1 MKHSI
6 GKIEGKQ
13 DGNSQ
18 SRRQKGA
25 LQILL
30 SFIPRGTL
38 PDSFLRQEWPEIS
51 NQWRL
56 PRCLVTFE
64 KCEAILAD
72 LDDDG
77 KSEILLIASR
87 TGTSATFK
95 LVDDGTWRFFGT
107 LTNVHCTGVRDDLRD
122 GQFNIS
128 QSQLK
133 DIEVRGQRLRTEFAC
148 R

>member
-1 MKHSI
+1 MEKSR
-6 GKIEGKQ
+6 KQ

-18 SRRQKGA
+18 SHAERRAANIVVIYPKG
-25 LQILL
+25 Q
-30 SFIPRGTL
+30 TL

-95 LVDDGTWRFFGT
+95 LVNDGTWRFFGT
-107 LTNVHCTGVRDDLRD
+107 LTNVHCTCAR
-122 GQFNIS
+122 
-128 QSQLK
+128 
-133 DIEVRGQRLRTEFAC
+133 
-148 R
+148 